1 MAQNEDRPRFPQGG
15 PQALHRAAPSVP
27 SEAFRERFLADLLTQ
42 GMATFYERRAHV
54 LEWAA
59 PRAGDFVGRATP
71 QQLAAQAA
79 RCRETAT
86 AFRNKAAVL
95 RRYGPPD
102 FVVGEVAGALA
113 EGVRGADR

>member
-1 MAQNEDRPRFPQGG
+1 MTPPEDCPGRPRGG
-15 PQALHRAAPSVP
+15 PDTPAS
-27 SEAFRERFLADLLTQ
+27 AFRERFLADLLTQ
-42 GMATFYERRAHV
+42 GMATFYERRARV

-59 PRAGDFVGRATP
+59 PRPGDFVGRATP
-71 QQLAAQAA
+71 QQLAAQSA

-102 FVVGEVAGALA
+102 FVVDEVAGALA

>member
-1 MAQNEDRPRFPQGG
+1 MTRTEDRPGRPRGG
-15 PQALHRAAPSVP
+15 PDTPAD
-27 SEAFRERFLADLLTQ
+27 AFRGRFLADLLTQ
-42 GMATFYERRAHV
+42 GMATFYERRARV

-59 PRAGDFVGRATP
+59 PRPGDFVGRATP
-71 QQLAAQAA
+71 QQLAAQSA

-95 RRYGPPD
+95 RSYGPPD
-102 FVVGEVAGALA
+102 FVVDEVAGVLA

>member
-42 GMATFYERRAHV
+42 GMATFYEHRAAV

-59 PRAGDFVGRATP
+59 PRPGDYVGRATP
-71 QQLAAQAA
+71 QQLAAQSA

-102 FVVGEVAGALA
+102 FVVDEVAGVIA
-113 EGVRGADR
+113 EGARHG

>member
-42 GMATFYERRAHV
+42 GMATFYEHRAAV
-54 LEWAA
+54 LEWAS
-59 PRAGDFVGRATP
+59 PRPGDYVGRATP
-71 QQLAAQAA
+71 QQLAAQSA

-102 FVVGEVAGALA
+102 FVVDEVAGVIA
-113 EGVRGADR
+113 EGARHG